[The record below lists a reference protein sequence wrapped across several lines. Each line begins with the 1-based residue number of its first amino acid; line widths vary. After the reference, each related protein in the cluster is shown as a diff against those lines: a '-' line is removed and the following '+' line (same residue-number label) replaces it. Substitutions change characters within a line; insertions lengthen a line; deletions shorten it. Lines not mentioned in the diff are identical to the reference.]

1 MTSVIEPSSSSFTN
15 EAELVTLA
23 QTDAWQHGISVDS
36 IPAINDFMSPR
47 SEEVLDDVNT
57 LEEQFLEKMAELFDN
72 GNYD

>member
-23 QTDAWQHGISVDS
+23 QTDAWQRGISVDS
-36 IPAINDFMSPR
+36 NPAINYFMSPS

-57 LEEQFLEKMAELFDN
+57 LEEQFLEKMAELFDT
-72 GNYD
+72 GNCD

>member
-23 QTDAWQHGISVDS
+23 QTVAWQRGIIVDS
-36 IPAINDFMSPR
+36 IPAINDFMSPS

-57 LEEQFLEKMAELFDN
+57 LEEQFLEKMAELFDT
-72 GNYD
+72 GNCD